1 MSSTAGPYGMVPAR
15 KYLGD
20 TPFSSGMHTYQVLTN
35 QATGMFFGD
44 PVALDATGNVQAV
57 AASPAPGVQPM
68 VIGIFYG
75 AEWQDPFRGF
85 VNAQFLP
92 ANAILSGAW
101 DVRVKVF
108 EYPWAVFRIQAD
120 GPVDY
125 TAVGQAADL
134 GNFGAGSVWTGNSQV
149 NLVSG
154 SIGAGTAV
162 RIYDL
167 VVDAAPS
174 PGAGSMPGDAF
185 TDCLCVWN
193 WGVNRWTSA
202 A

>member
-1 MSSTAGPYGMVPAR
+1 MASVAGPYGMVPAR

-35 QATGMFFGD
+35 QAVGMFFGD
-44 PVALDATGNVQAV
+44 PVGIDASGNVQALI
-57 AASPAPGVQPM
+57 ASPSPTSTPKTIGV
-68 VIGIFYG
+68 FYG

-92 ANAILSGAW
+92 ANAIQSGAW
-101 DVRVKVF
+101 DVRIKVF
-108 EYPWAVFRIQAD
+108 DYPWAVFRVQAD
-120 GPVDY
+120 GSVDY
-125 TAVGQAADL
+125 TKVGQAADL
-134 GNFGAGSVWTGNSQV
+134 GNFGNGSPWTGNSHV
-149 NLVSG
+149 TLTG
-154 SIGAGTAV
+154 ASIGSGGAV

-174 PGAGSMPGDAF
+174 PGAGSLPGDAY
-185 TDCLCVWN
+185 TDCLVVWN
-193 WGVNRWTSA
+193 WGVSRWTSA

>member
-1 MSSTAGPYGMVPAR
+1 MASVAGPYGMVPAR

-35 QATGMFFGD
+35 QPVGMFFGD
-44 PVALDATGNVQAV
+44 PVGIDASGNVQALT
-57 AASPAPGVQPM
+57 ASPAPGSAPM
-68 VIGIFYG
+68 TIGVFYG

-92 ANAILSGAW
+92 ANAINSGAW

-108 EYPWAVFRIQAD
+108 DYPWAVFRVQAD
-120 GPVDY
+120 ASVNY

-134 GNFGAGSVWTGNSQV
+134 GNFGAGSPWTGNSRV
-149 NLVSG
+149 TL
-154 SIGAGTAV
+154 IGASVGGGNAV

-174 PGAGSMPGDAF
+174 PGAGSLPGDAY
-185 TDCLCVWN
+185 TDCLVVWN